1 MLGKSRAG
9 LAVASMLAAVQ
20 QSFSFAG
27 SSGAGL
33 PMSDRRRNGSHKRSQ
48 KRSALRHGRGDGYEM
63 VDGILHKQS
72 DNWRMP
78 NLRGYPGAK
87 MARKAAQGK
96 IGKRA

>member
-1 MLGKSRAG
+1 MKRHNSTSLT
-9 LAVASMLAAVQ
+9 L
-20 QSFSFAG
+20 
-27 SSGAGL
+27 SSGRKN
-33 PMSDRRRNGSHKRSQ
+33 SSRNRNRRRN
-48 KRSALRHGRGDGYEM
+48 ALRHGRGDGYEM
-63 VDGILHKQS
+63 IDGILHKQS

>member
-1 MLGKSRAG
+1 MLGNART
-9 LAVASMLAAVQ
+9 AVMAAIAA
-20 QSFSFAG
+20 SFAG
-27 SSGAGL
+27 SF
-33 PMSDRRRNGSHKRSQ
+33 DRCSFTGSRTASIGRRNGSHKRSQ

-63 VDGILHKQS
+63 IDGILHKQS

>member
-1 MLGKSRAG
+1 MTQQYQFFNRDLLEEACNLRLTGSRT
-9 LAVASMLAAVQ
+9 ASI
-20 QSFSFAG
+20 G
-27 SSGAGL
+27 
-33 PMSDRRRNGSHKRSQ
+33 RRNGSHKRSQ

-63 VDGILHKQS
+63 IDGILHKQS

>member
-1 MLGKSRAG
+1 MLGNARTAI
-9 LAVASMLAAVQ
+9 MAAIAA
-20 QSFSFAG
+20 SFAG
-27 SSGAGL
+27 SSRAGL
-33 PMSDRRRNGSHKRSQ
+33 TLSSGRKNSSRNRNRRRN
-48 KRSALRHGRGDGYEM
+48 ALRHGRGDGYEM
-63 VDGILHKQS
+63 IDGILHKQS